1 VSLRT
6 ARRLVSVSIV
16 LWLFACASAAQ
27 EARIAMI
34 IDDVGNQLG
43 AGQRSVA
50 LPGPVALA
58 ILPHTPYARLL
69 AEDGAA
75 SGKEILVHM
84 PMQASDAGA
93 DPGPGSLWL
102 NQDIMTIEDALEQA
116 LAAVPYASGV
126 SNHMGSLLT
135 RDPQTMHTFMQW
147 LARRETLFFV
157 DSYTTHLSVG
167 LLTAREH
174 GIAALKR
181 DVFIDADV
189 SESALD
195 AAWNRL
201 LEQARS
207 FGFAIGIAHPQA
219 ATLEFLEKHISA
231 LEDVELVSLRE
242 LLLSNLTQISYAEA
256 IGVAPISDFAAR
268 DAIH

>member
-1 VSLRT
+1 MRT

-16 LWLFACASAAQ
+16 LWLFAGACSAQ
-27 EARIAMI
+27 EAKIAMI

-43 AGQRSVA
+43 AGRRSVA

-58 ILPHTPYARLL
+58 ILPHTPYASRL

-84 PMQASDAGA
+84 PMQAIDDAA
-93 DPGPGSLWL
+93 DPGPGSLRL
-102 NQDIMTIEDALEQA
+102 NQDDHAIEDALEQA
-116 LAAVPYASGV
+116 LASVPYASGF

-135 RDPQTMHTFMQW
+135 SDTNMMRALMQW
-147 LARRETLFFV
+147 LAKRETLFFV

-181 DVFIDADV
+181 DVFLDTDV
-189 SESALD
+189 SEAALD

-201 LEQARS
+201 LEQARL
-207 FGFAIGIAHPQA
+207 FGFAIGIAHPKPE
-219 ATLEFLEKHISA
+219 TLEFLESRITE
-231 LEDVELVSLRE
+231 LDDVELVSLR
-242 LLLSNLTQISYAEA
+242 
-256 IGVAPISDFAAR
+256 GFAV
-268 DAIH
+268 